1 MITSA
6 EGFLE
11 HVAIRV
17 HDLAWYVDFFRDVL
31 RMTVTEVDGD
41 PDSPTQIWTVGGL
54 QLIATPDFEG
64 REGRLA
70 HLGILVDD
78 LDGAAAAAIVRG
90 AEQLPAGRGWL
101 ATPDGLCLELIQAAP
116 GAVEHLRANRPRLA
130 ASPATPFR
138 KART

>member
-6 EGFLE
+6 EGLLE

-17 HDLAWYVDFFRDVL
+17 HDLAWHVDFFRDVL
-31 RMTVTEVDGD
+31 GMTVTEVDGD
-41 PDSPTQIWTVGGL
+41 PDAPTQVWTVGGL
-54 QLIATPDFEG
+54 QLMATPDLERTDG
-64 REGRLA
+64 CLA

-78 LDGAAAAAIVRG
+78 LEVAAAAAISHG

-101 ATPDGLCLELIQAAP
+101 RTPDGLGLELIQSAP
-116 GAVEHLRANRPRLA
+116 GAVEHLRAYRPRLA
-130 ASPATPFR
+130 ASAATPFR